1 MVRLFAAFALSAA
14 AVSGLLGAARAASLV
29 AGGIFPV
36 QLDFRTTRN
45 VAVLNGSNWDSLG
58 ERIPLDPGYVY
69 ALSEVVLAESDDGK
83 GKCER
88 EAESA
93 EEEGGRGASEEEG
106 KGREGRRAVEQ
117 RSEGY

>member
-14 AVSGLLGAARAASLV
+14 AVSGLLGAARGASLV

-45 VAVLNGSNWDSLG
+45 VAVFNGSNWDSLG

-69 ALSEVVLAESDDGK
+69 ALSEVVVAESDDGK

-88 EAESA
+88 ASERESA
-93 EEEGGRGASEEEG
+93 EEEGGKE
-106 KGREGRRAVEQ
+106 
-117 RSEGY
+117 

>member
-1 MVRLFAAFALSAA
+1 MALLAL
-14 AVSGLLGAARAASLV
+14 AVMACLIGAARAASLV

-45 VAVLNGSNWDSLG
+45 VAVFNGSNWDSLG

-69 ALSEVVLAESDDGK
+69 ALSEVVVAESDDGK

-88 EAESA
+88 ASERESA
-93 EEEGGRGASEEEG
+93 EEEGGKE
-106 KGREGRRAVEQ
+106 
-117 RSEGY
+117 